1 MSSVNQVMLIGRLGQ
16 DPTVRYMPNGDAV
29 ASFTIA
35 TSEKWKDKASGE
47 QREATEWTRINA
59 FGKLAEIAGQYLKK
73 GSLVFVQGKLVTRK
87 YTDKTGAERQ
97 ATEVKIDQMKMLGGK
112 PEDAAPQ
119 RDEALQK
126 RAAPA
131 NPSGGGG
138 GFDDMDSDVP
148 F

>member
-59 FGKLAEIAGQYLKK
+59 FGKLAEISGQYLKK

-97 ATEVKIDQMKMLGGK
+97 STEVKIDQMKMLGSK

-119 RDEALQK
+119 REEAQPK

-131 NPSGGGG
+131 KPSGGGS
-138 GFDDMDSDVP
+138 GFDDMDDDIP